1 MGALDYL
8 ANLNVRHP
16 IAHTWNQMLKEL
28 ERRLPKWVNVGWGT
42 NTFIHPFYT
51 TAITWDDM
59 PAWAPYD
66 PKRVWR
72 VDVVSGC
79 VNDAVCSIAYKAT
92 GDPRGWT
99 MSADYPFAPGSTAA
113 VIDRPLYDKS
123 DPIPFLTMQTPSADL
138 SDMQT
143 FVPVNDSARPPFFRT
158 AEMWEQSLFV
168 TSVMVSTSPS
178 LAVVFD
184 PSLAAALTRRFRV
197 FVGLPQTSLVTN
209 VREIARLYLTRD
221 PTNKP
226 ELDQIYVLQQ
236 CYWDLQAMI
245 VQGGMSIFATAAVV
259 ANIGVD
265 PTTSAMGSLAAD
277 ALIEMAMPLSYTAW
291 WTS

>member
-1 MGALDYL
+1 
-8 ANLNVRHP
+8 
-16 IAHTWNQMLKEL
+16 
-28 ERRLPKWVNVGWGT
+28 
-42 NTFIHPFYT
+42 
-51 TAITWDDM
+51 
-59 PAWAPYD
+59 
-66 PKRVWR
+66 
-72 VDVVSGC
+72 
-79 VNDAVCSIAYKAT
+79 
-92 GDPRGWT
+92 
-99 MSADYPFAPGSTAA
+99 
-113 VIDRPLYDKS
+113 
-123 DPIPFLTMQTPSADL
+123 MQS
-138 SDMQT
+138 
-143 FVPVNDSARPPFFRT
+143 FVPVKDSVRPPFFRT

-197 FVGLPQTSLVTN
+197 FVGVPQTSLVTN

-226 ELDQIYVLQQ
+226 ELDQVYILQQ
-236 CYWDLQAMI
+236 CYWDLQSMI
-245 VQGGMSIFATAAVV
+245 VQGGMSIFVTAAVV

-291 WTS
+291 WNA